1 MPTPMGIRT
10 NNPLNLVHV
19 AKNKWQGLAEPPS
32 EGRFCRFVSAVYG
45 IRAAALN
52 LIAYQ
57 DRHGIRTIKALV
69 EKWAPFSE
77 NNTRAYVKSVAQ
89 RSGFAATLPLDLH
102 SYGHLR
108 PVIEAMIWHENGEQP
123 YDDAVIDEGLR
134 RAGVIDTPAPITRT
148 TAGRGGQI
156 AATSTAA
163 NVGLETAW
171 QAIEPAREA
180 IADAAFYVDA
190 LKWVLLALT
199 LLGVGMMLWPLI
211 KGRRA
216 QAA

>member
-1 MPTPMGIRT
+1 MWG
-10 NNPLNLVHV
+10 LVWGV
-19 AKNKWQGLAEPPS
+19 
-32 EGRFCRFVSAVYG
+32 FG
-45 IRAAALN
+45 IRAAALT

-69 EKWAPFSE
+69 EKWAPFTE

-123 YDDAVIDEGLR
+123 YDGALIDEGLR
-134 RAGVIDTPAPITRT
+134 RAGVIDKFKPLHHT
-148 TAGRGGQI
+148 TTGRGGQI
-156 AATSTAA
+156 AAASTAA
-163 NVGLETAW
+163 NVGLETVA
-171 QAIEPAREA
+171 QTVDTARDA
-180 IADAAFYVDA
+180 IAQASMYVDSLRWA
-190 LKWVLLALT
+190 LLALT

-216 QAA
+216 GVA